1 MIDNSKLFILNEVLA
16 SKYTVLLLQDGS
28 ATGNYRLSI
37 QIDRGTGYGFEEVA
51 SVPYTNMLID
61 GIDPTITIINSPTFY
76 GEFSANNCEDFT
88 YNFITNALK

>member
-16 SKYTVLLLQDGS
+16 NKYNVLLLQDGN

-37 QIDRGTGYGFEEVA
+37 QIDRGTGSGYEEVA

-61 GIDPTITIINSPTFY
+61 GIDDHLTIINSPTFY
-76 GEFSANNCEDFT
+76 GEFSANNCVDFT
-88 YNFITNALK
+88 YNFITLALQ